1 MVVTSRLATTHRVGV
16 LRPSVGNIYFLAA
29 QQPVLAAQQP
39 CFLAAE
45 QPFLSFFLA
54 AQHAFLAPQQP
65 FLPAQA
71 DLAAQGEAAQ
81 AANAGAAA
89 TAAAATKDA
98 PTMFFKDADSDLDFM
113 EYSGGFIA
121 PVAGQKLLC
130 ESATRGQSL
139 ARERKLHKVWKKIFC
154 VHQECGETAS
164 STRLACYCL
173 YSWLCTFLERLEPIL
188 FRCVTP
194 GLDDEADVANHH
206 DGGC

>member
-1 MVVTSRLATTHRVGV
+1 MVDTSRMATTRPVGV

-39 CFLAAE
+39 CFFAAQ
-45 QPFLSFFLA
+45 QPFLSFFFLA
-54 AQHAFLAPQQP
+54 AQHASLAPQQP
-65 FLPAQA
+65 FLAAQA

-139 ARERKLHKVWKKIFC
+139 ASERTLQKVWKKYYVC
-154 VHQECGETAS
+154 TKSVVQHQVSRGW
-164 STRLACYCL
+164 LAIVYIAGCA
-173 YSWLCTFLERLEPIL
+173 L
-188 FRCVTP
+188 F
-194 GLDDEADVANHH
+194 
-206 DGGC
+206 